1 MNSKEWG
8 KNLWD
13 SLYFIARGYDYNNDA
28 DKDKYYVEFMK
39 SLGSVLPCKF
49 CRVSYHQFFDEIHIE
64 KYLYSP
70 CGLMKF
76 VYDMHEK
83 VSNKLRL
90 QESAVMKQEFVNLQ
104 KLYKVNSLEFW
115 YAYRVK
121 SQHICNT
128 QPTPSFD
135 SVIEHYD
142 QFRAGCSEKL
152 KSCRLPFGAKDT
164 DNQKEIVTE
173 YGPIKTDTMQMEMKS
188 PVSVGGRK
196 IIKKKSIKKS
206 KKRIS
211 SKRKSKSKKKSLK
224 MKRR

>member
-1 MNSKEWG
+1 MNSKAWG

-104 KLYKVNSLEFW
+104 KIYKVNSLEFW
-115 YAYRVK
+115 DAYRVK

-128 QPTPSFD
+128 QPTPPFD

-152 KSCRLPFGAKDT
+152 KSCRLPFGQQDT
-164 DNQKEIVTE
+164 DNQIENTTE

-188 PVSVGGRK
+188 AVNVGG
-196 IIKKKSIKKS
+196 KKKRISRKSIKKS
-206 KKRIS
+206 RKKTV
-211 SKRKSKSKKKSLK
+211 SKKKSKKKSNR